1 MHGLLPQP
9 AWKSYPVSV
18 LCVAVAVLPTLAVRP
33 LFDDKTPIA
42 FFALAVILSA
52 AYGGLGPG
60 LLATSLSAL
69 LLFLQP
75 EMGVAALAAHASAM
89 VLAVIGV
96 ACSIAIQKLR
106 SANASLSRTLR
117 DKDHM
122 EAVNEE
128 LFERT
133 EILSQANEELERFAY
148 TVAHDLAAP
157 LRGISL
163 LTELL
168 IQRNQ
173 ENFKEDSKECARMI
187 VSDVQRMHSMIQGLL
202 DYTIAVRDPSRT
214 AAADCGTAV
223 GRVLQDLRVPIE
235 ASGAVITFDSLPAVP
250 MNEEVLVR
258 VFTNLIGNAIKY
270 RGDGRPRVHISVEA
284 RGNDWTFCVADDGI
298 GLDMKH
304 ADEIFGMFKRL
315 HGPDHFEGNG
325 IGLALCK
332 AAIERHGGKIW
343 VESEPGKGSKFL
355 FTLPAVAAPELIR
368 KPTLPAQTHGE
379 ASRAVHSAP

>member
-1 MHGLLPQP
+1 MRGLLPQP
-9 AWKSYPVSV
+9 SWKSYPVSV

-33 LFDDKTPIA
+33 LLDDKTPIA

-52 AYGGLGPG
+52 GYGGLGPG

-75 EMGVAALAAHASAM
+75 EMGVSALAAHASAM

-96 ACSIAIQKLR
+96 ACSIAIERFR
-106 SANASLSRTLR
+106 SANASLIQTLR
-117 DKDHM
+117 AKDHV

-133 EILSQANEELERFAY
+133 ETLSQANEELERFAY
-148 TVAHDLAAP
+148 AVAHDLAAP
-157 LRGISL
+157 LRGIGV

-168 IQRNQ
+168 VQRNQ
-173 ENFKEDSKECARMI
+173 ENFKDESKECARMI
-187 VSDVQRMHSMIQGLL
+187 ISDVQRMHSMIQGLL
-202 DYTIAVRDPSRT
+202 DYTVAVRDPIGT
-214 AAADCGTAV
+214 ATADTRTAV

-250 MNEEVLVR
+250 MNEDVLVR
-258 VFTNLIGNAIKY
+258 VLSNLIGNAIKY
-270 RGDGRPRVHISVEA
+270 RGDGHPRVHISAEA
-284 RGNDWTFCVADDGI
+284 RGGDWLFCVADNGI
-298 GLDMKH
+298 GVDMKY
-304 ADEIFGMFKRL
+304 AEEIFGMFKRL
-315 HGPDHFEGNG
+315 HGAEQYDGNG

-355 FTLPAVAAPELIR
+355 FTLPAVAADMIR
-368 KPTLPAQTHGE
+368 KPPLPAQSPGST
-379 ASRAVHSAP
+379 SRAVHSSQ